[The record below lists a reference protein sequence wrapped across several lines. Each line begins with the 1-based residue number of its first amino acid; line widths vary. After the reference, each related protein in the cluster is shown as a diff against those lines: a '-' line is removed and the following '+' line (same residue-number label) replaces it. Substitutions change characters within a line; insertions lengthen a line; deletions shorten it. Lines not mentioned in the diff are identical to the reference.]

1 MELLIILLFLVFLSF
16 REYLHY
22 QELVR
27 KDAML
32 KDLEL
37 KLVART
43 SDEYV
48 KLKATENVVEEMDD
62 DTVEQVYD
70 LDGLGFSDLESL
82 EKGART

>member
-1 MELLIILLFLVFLSF
+1 MELLIILLFLIFLSF

-22 QELVR
+22 KELVR

-48 KLKATENVVEEMDD
+48 KLKATETVVEEMDD
-62 DTVEQVYD
+62 DKVEQVYD

>member
-1 MELLIILLFLVFLSF
+1 MELLIILLFLIFLSF

-22 QELVR
+22 KELVR

-62 DTVEQVYD
+62 DKVEQVYD
-70 LDGLGFSDLESL
+70 LDGLGYSDLETL

>member
-22 QELVR
+22 KELVR

-70 LDGLGFSDLESL
+70 LDELGFSDLETL